1 MINYYEILGVD
12 NFSDIDKIKKM
23 YRKLSMVHHPDMG
36 WTQKKFIELNTAYW
50 VLNDAKSKEKYDTE
64 LKLYIEECNKPKEP
78 IINTPPPKEDIK
90 NSYQSK
96 DDTIRNKTNY
106 NSYVNEN
113 NTRSRYYTNEDD
125 ENEEYDDYDEEE
137 ENGIS
142 ISESI
147 IFLFKRIWQITK
159 YIFSVLKFIFS
170 KDFIFFLK
178 ESINFR
184 GRIWRMSFVKRV
196 IGWFITLF
204 YMIQFL
210 SFVSNNF
217 PIVLD
222 YVLFIILSSIY
233 VIYFLSSILKRY
245 NDLEYK
251 KWYLL
256 LFLIPYINFIMFWIL
271 ILKKWEKKL

>member
-1 MINYYEILGVD
+1 
-12 NFSDIDKIKKM
+12 
-23 YRKLSMVHHPDMG
+23 
-36 WTQKKFIELNTAYW
+36 
-50 VLNDAKSKEKYDTE
+50 
-64 LKLYIEECNKPKEP
+64 
-78 IINTPPPKEDIK
+78 
-90 NSYQSK
+90 
-96 DDTIRNKTNY
+96 
-106 NSYVNEN
+106 
-113 NTRSRYYTNEDD
+113 
-125 ENEEYDDYDEEE
+125 
-137 ENGIS
+137 
-142 ISESI
+142 
-147 IFLFKRIWQITK
+147 
-159 YIFSVLKFIFS
+159 
-170 KDFIFFLK
+170 
-178 ESINFR
+178 
-184 GRIWRMSFVKRV
+184 MSFVKRV